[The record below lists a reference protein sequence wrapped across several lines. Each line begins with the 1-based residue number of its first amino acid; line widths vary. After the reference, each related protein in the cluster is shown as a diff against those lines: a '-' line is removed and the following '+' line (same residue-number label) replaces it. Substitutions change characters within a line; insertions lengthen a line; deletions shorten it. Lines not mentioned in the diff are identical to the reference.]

1 MMIEVGYDILAPTAV
16 ALPETKGDAFRIDFQ
31 INQQCLIPELA
42 VSEEPVVNV
51 YADQI
56 LSKMFQTPLPFWEQY
71 KWAPS
76 PAY

>member
-1 MMIEVGYDILAPTAV
+1 M
-16 ALPETKGDAFRIDFQ
+16 
-31 INQQCLIPELA
+31 
-42 VSEEPVVNV
+42 NV

-76 PAY
+76 PAYSADAVVSEKDVVDLIAG